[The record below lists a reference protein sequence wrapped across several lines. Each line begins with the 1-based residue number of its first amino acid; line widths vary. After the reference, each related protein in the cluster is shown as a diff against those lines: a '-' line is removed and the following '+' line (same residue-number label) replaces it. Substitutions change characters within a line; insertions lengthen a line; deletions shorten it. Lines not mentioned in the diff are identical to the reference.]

1 MPRKPTTTKEE
12 MIEAAFQ
19 LIRREGSSAL
29 TVRRLA
35 DELGCS
41 TQPIMYQFPN
51 LKELTDLTYERADM
65 FHTGYILS
73 DDDFMEIGLRY
84 IRFAD
89 EEPQLFRFLFQ
100 SGRFD
105 GFNLI
110 DLIRDNVDDSIIAA
124 AARDM
129 EMDQAKAVEC
139 FEILF
144 AMVHGYASLV
154 ANNAIEYNEG
164 SMRKILDTAAGGLM
178 GAL

>member
-1 MPRKPTTTKEE
+1 MPRKPTTTKDEL
-12 MIEAAFQ
+12 IEAAFQ

-29 TVRRLA
+29 NVRRLA
-35 DELGCS
+35 DD
-41 TQPIMYQFPN
+41 QFQN